1 MSAGR
6 KGAALTIDL
15 MEKRKGSREYLNF
28 DIVVMHIISI
38 ELELVVCDAENEKI
52 ITWWSRFKSGQIQ
65 KEVVWF
71 G

>member
-28 DIVVMHIISI
+28 DIVVTHIISI
-38 ELELVVCDAENEKI
+38 ELELVVCDAEK
-52 ITWWSRFKSGQIQ
+52 
-65 KEVVWF
+65 
-71 G
+71 